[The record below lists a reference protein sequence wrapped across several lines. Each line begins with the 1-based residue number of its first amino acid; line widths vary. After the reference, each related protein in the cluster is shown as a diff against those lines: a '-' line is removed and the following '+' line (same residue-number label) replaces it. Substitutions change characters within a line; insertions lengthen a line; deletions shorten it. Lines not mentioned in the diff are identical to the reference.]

1 MNTDIKSF
9 SPTFEP
15 YLQGASQLRVLASG
29 FRFLEGPVWDTRN
42 QRLLFSDIK
51 GNAIYSWIDVS
62 AGLTRSDVTS
72 GSKGSVSPHG
82 PGISIFKD
90 NSYLANGNTLDHQGR
105 LISCEHGTSRLTRT
119 SRDGS
124 YEVLASHYEGKELN
138 SPNDVI
144 VRSDGLILFTD
155 PPSGRSPGFG
165 IPRPR
170 QLDFQG
176 VYAFDPANGELTL
189 LIDDFEF
196 PNGLCL
202 SLDERTLYVNDT
214 RRAHIRTFPVS
225 EPGTS
230 PSCGAGTVFAEMP
243 VNLPSQEPG
252 AGPLPGKA
260 DGMKFDLAGTLFCT
274 GPGGV
279 LAYDAAGTLIGMIP
293 VPEQTANFA
302 WGSPDR
308 KTLFITASTRLYSIR
323 MEVAGLTAPPHWKEF
338 PDPTIYS

>member
-9 SPTFEP
+9 SSAFAP
-15 YLQGASQLRVLASG
+15 YLQGAGLLRVLARG
-29 FRFLEGPVWDTRN
+29 FRFLEGPVWDARS

-51 GNAIYSWIDVS
+51 GNAIYSWTDVPAGSGES
-62 AGLTRSDVTS
+62 A
-72 GSKGSVSPHG
+72 SPHG
-82 PGISIFKD
+82 QGISIFKD
-90 NSYLANGNTLDHQGR
+90 NSYLANGNTVDHQGR

-119 SRDGS
+119 ARDGM

-155 PPSGRSPGFG
+155 PPSGRSTGFG

-176 VYAFDPANGELTL
+176 VYAFDPNSSELNL
-189 LIDDFEF
+189 LINDFEF

-202 SLDERTLYVNDT
+202 SLDERMLYVNDT
-214 RRAHIRTFPVS
+214 RRAHIRVFTIS
-225 EPGTS
+225 APGAQ

-243 VNLPSQEPG
+243 VNLPEQEPG
-252 AGPLPGKA
+252 AEPPAGKA
-260 DGMKFDLAGTLFCT
+260 DGMKFDSAGTLFCT

-279 LAYDAAGTLIGMIP
+279 LAYDGAGTLVGLIP
-293 VPEQTANFA
+293 VPEQAANFA
-302 WGSPDR
+302 WGGPDM
-308 KTLFITASTRLYSIR
+308 KTLFITASTRLYAIR
-323 MEVAGLTAPPHWKEF
+323 VGVAGLAAPPAALE
-338 PDPTIYS
+338 